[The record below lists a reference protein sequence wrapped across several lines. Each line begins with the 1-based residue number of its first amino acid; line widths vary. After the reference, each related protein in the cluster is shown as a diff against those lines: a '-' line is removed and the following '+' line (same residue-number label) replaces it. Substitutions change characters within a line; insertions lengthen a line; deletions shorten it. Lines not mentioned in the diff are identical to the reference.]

1 MGQNP
6 ASASG
11 PQGNP
16 LGEQPIG
23 TLLLQYSLPTIIS
36 TLTGSLYNFVDQIF
50 IGQRVGYL
58 GNAATTVAY
67 PLTIL
72 CGALCLLFSN
82 GAGVQFNI
90 FNGKQNRS
98 EAMRYAG
105 SGITLLAL
113 DGIILAILVRIFT
126 PSLVLLFGATE
137 EVVPYAQTYI
147 GIIAVGIPFLTIT
160 QGGTLL
166 IRSDGSPRYAMACSL
181 AGVAVNFLLDYCE
194 KKKINISL
202 PSLRIDA
209 FSLDVMSKVQDV
221 RKVSLTFAPEAGTQ
235 RMRDV
240 INKGLTQED
249 ILGGARQAFDGG
261 WSRVKLYFMIG
272 LPTETDEDVTGI
284 SDLANKIAE
293 EFYEIPKGSR
303 PGNGRIDIVVST
315 SFFIPKP
322 FTPFQWV
329 PQADLAQLHHRQELL
344 NRTIKE
350 SVNHKSIRYNW
361 HDFELSHLEGIFARG
376 DRRLSG
382 VLVKAYEGGC
392 LYDSWGDFL
401 KVDVWKKAFE
411 EAGIDPDFYTYRE
424 RPADEILP
432 WDFIDA
438 GVSKQ
443 FLRREYETAKAEK
456 VTPNCRMRCS
466 GCGCRIYESG
476 VCYEDQNTV
485 Q

>member
-181 AGVAVNFLLDYCE
+181 AGVAVNFLLDYLFLFPLQMGIAGAACATVLGQVLSACLV
-194 KKKINISL
+194 IRYFFRFHCAAFTRQDFRLNADRFRSMVSVGAAASL
-202 PSLRIDA
+202 NQAAMLLMNLVLNNSLRYYGSLSEYGGSEALAAAGVVTKVSFLFFSTMIGCSIGSQPIVGFNYGAKRYDRVLRTYYAVLRYVLIAGAAETLCFWLFPEAILHLFGSGTGNYEA
-209 FSLDVMSKVQDV
+209 FAIRYMHTFMLLVIISGIPPISMNIMSGIGKAKRGIMISMSKQLTLIVLLLILPRLMGIEGVLWSGPAADV
-221 RKVSLTFAPEAGTQ
+221 TAAVCSLLVLRPEFR
-235 RMRDV
+235 RMR
-240 INKGLTQED
+240 
-249 ILGGARQAFDGG
+249 
-261 WSRVKLYFMIG
+261 
-272 LPTETDEDVTGI
+272 
-284 SDLANKIAE
+284 
-293 EFYEIPKGSR
+293 
-303 PGNGRIDIVVST
+303 
-315 SFFIPKP
+315 
-322 FTPFQWV
+322 
-329 PQADLAQLHHRQELL
+329 
-344 NRTIKE
+344 
-350 SVNHKSIRYNW
+350 
-361 HDFELSHLEGIFARG
+361 
-376 DRRLSG
+376 
-382 VLVKAYEGGC
+382 
-392 LYDSWGDFL
+392 
-401 KVDVWKKAFE
+401 
-411 EAGIDPDFYTYRE
+411 AG
-424 RPADEILP
+424 
-432 WDFIDA
+432 
-438 GVSKQ
+438 
-443 FLRREYETAKAEK
+443 
-456 VTPNCRMRCS
+456 
-466 GCGCRIYESG
+466 
-476 VCYEDQNTV
+476 
-485 Q
+485 

>member
-181 AGVAVNFLLDYCE
+181 AGVAVNFLLDYLFLFPLQMGIAGAACATVLGQVLSACLV
-194 KKKINISL
+194 IRYFFRFHCAAFTRQDFRLNADRFRSIVSVGAAASL
-202 PSLRIDA
+202 NQAAMLLMNLVLNNSLRYYG
-209 FSLDVMSKVQDV
+209 SLSEYGGSEALAAAGVVT
-221 RKVSLTFAPEAGTQ
+221 KVSFL
-235 RMRDV
+235 
-240 INKGLTQED
+240 
-249 ILGGARQAFDGG
+249 
-261 WSRVKLYFMIG
+261 
-272 LPTETDEDVTGI
+272 
-284 SDLANKIAE
+284 
-293 EFYEIPKGSR
+293 
-303 PGNGRIDIVVST
+303 
-315 SFFIPKP
+315 FF
-322 FTPFQWV
+322 
-329 PQADLAQLHHRQELL
+329 
-344 NRTIKE
+344 
-350 SVNHKSIRYNW
+350 
-361 HDFELSHLEGIFARG
+361 
-376 DRRLSG
+376 
-382 VLVKAYEGGC
+382 
-392 LYDSWGDFL
+392 
-401 KVDVWKKAFE
+401 
-411 EAGIDPDFYTYRE
+411 
-424 RPADEILP
+424 
-432 WDFIDA
+432 
-438 GVSKQ
+438 
-443 FLRREYETAKAEK
+443 
-456 VTPNCRMRCS
+456 
-466 GCGCRIYESG
+466 
-476 VCYEDQNTV
+476 
-485 Q
+485 